1 VQATEK
7 SKTSETHAEQLER
20 LRREVEALRAQLQHA
35 QRLATVGTMTAMVAH
50 EFNNILTPIVNY
62 AQMAR
67 EDPRLLRKAI
77 DRAAAGGQRATDIC
91 RALLDMTAQGP
102 SSPEP
107 VRLADLVADV
117 LSAVA
122 RDPRRDGIELAVDVP
137 EDLLA
142 RTRRVELHQV
152 LTNLFINAREAVLAA
167 TGQRRIDI
175 AARRGDHDNVLISVR
190 DTGVGIAPE
199 NLPRIFEPFFTTRHD
214 AARPAAGHGLGLAI
228 CKDIVAAL
236 GGEISVDSAVGR
248 GATFTVRLPA

>member
-1 VQATEK
+1 
-7 SKTSETHAEQLER
+7 
-20 LRREVEALRAQLQHA
+20 
-35 QRLATVGTMTAMVAH
+35 MTAMVAH

-102 SSPEP
+102 SRPEA

-117 LSAVA
+117 LSAAA

-137 EDLLA
+137 EGLVA

-152 LTNLFINAREAVLAA
+152 LTNLFMNAREAVLAA
-167 TGQRRIDI
+167 PGQRRIDI
-175 AARRGDHDNVLISVR
+175 AASRDNDAVVISVR

-199 NLPRIFEPFFTTRHD
+199 NLPRIFEPFFTTRRSD
-214 AARPAAGHGLGLAI
+214 AHPAAGHGLGLAI

-248 GATFTVRLPA
+248 GTTFTVRLPA